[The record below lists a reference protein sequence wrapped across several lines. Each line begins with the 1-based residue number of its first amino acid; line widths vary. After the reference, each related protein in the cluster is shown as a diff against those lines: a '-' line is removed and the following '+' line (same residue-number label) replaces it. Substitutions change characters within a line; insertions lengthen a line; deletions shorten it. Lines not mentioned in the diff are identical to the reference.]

1 MTMELSG
8 KHLANF
14 AILLIA
20 VGVILLLISAISGI
34 TMLVAFYK
42 NIIVIHSINDV
53 RTNVVRVMFN
63 FVLPFIGGILL
74 VLAGATI
81 NSLADT
87 HAKRSTVMEMRRKKK
102 QIIEHIADSMLTAA
116 ERQVLEMVR
125 SAQNGILQSD
135 IVIKTGYS
143 KVKVHR
149 ILKSLE
155 IKGLVRRGRFG
166 ITNKVFINA

>member
-1 MTMELSG
+1 MELSE
-8 KHLANF
+8 KHLTNF
-14 AILLIA
+14 SILLIV

-42 NIIVIHSINDV
+42 NLIVIHTISDIK
-53 RTNVVRVMFN
+53 TNVVKVIFN
-63 FVLPFIGGILL
+63 FVLPFIGGVLL
-74 VLAGATI
+74 VIAGATI
-81 NSLADT
+81 NSLSSSYV
-87 HAKRSTVMEMRRKKK
+87 KRSANIEMRRKKK
-102 QIIEHIADSMLTAA
+102 QIIAHITDSMLTAT

-125 SAQNGILQSD
+125 EAQNGILQSD

-155 IKGLVRRGRFG
+155 IKGLVHRGRFG